1 MSKQQGSK
9 AASQQIRA
17 AHRREPVPFIA
28 LLLCCYIALPCL
40 LASCSS
46 SSPESFDEHRSPLNS
61 EIGAQLFDKQTRE
74 YWSLGMTRDE
84 VRTAAREARVRI
96 TVTEDAR
103 ALREID
109 PGYDDR
115 PALVARIIPAGLF
128 IDSRYFTAS
137 RKVGY
142 LYFFFD
148 ESERLRL
155 VSYRVT
161 NIEERRTG
169 EKVRV
174 ILPEPEG
181 ER

>member
-1 MSKQQGSK
+1 
-9 AASQQIRA
+9 
-17 AHRREPVPFIA
+17 
-28 LLLCCYIALPCL
+28 
-40 LASCSS
+40 
-46 SSPESFDEHRSPLNS
+46 
-61 EIGAQLFDKQTRE
+61 
-74 YWSLGMTRDE
+74 MTRDE
-84 VRTAAREARVRI
+84 VRAAAIEARVRI
-96 TVTEDAR
+96 SVTEDAR
-103 ALREID
+103 ALGEMD
-109 PGYDDR
+109 PGYDNR

-128 IDSRYFTAS
+128 INSRYFTAS

-148 ESERLRL
+148 DSDRLRL

-161 NIEERRTG
+161 NIEEKQTG